1 MKRLLSYFSFR
12 GRANRARYWL
22 TVLSIVGV
30 FIATGLVASI
40 LTHIPLL
47 GILGAIVLLVVI
59 PAALVVSLANT
70 ARRLHDRGKSA
81 WWVLVFQG
89 VPFLLSLLQELLTV
103 GSGSGAVGPAAL
115 LTLIALPFW
124 IWALVELGILKGT
137 DGPNKYGEDP
147 LGKPLEEAL
156 A

>member
-30 FIATGLVASI
+30 FIATGLVAAI
-40 LTHIPLL
+40 LVQVPVL
-47 GILGAIVLLVVI
+47 GILAGIALLVGI
-59 PAALVVSLANT
+59 PAALVVSLANG

-81 WWVLVFQG
+81 WWLLVFMG
-89 VPFLLSLLQELLTV
+89 LPMLLSIPAQLTV
-103 GSGSGAVGPAAL
+103 GGGPGALRRPEPCWPCSAFRSRSGALSWWGACGEPS
-115 LTLIALPFW
+115 
-124 IWALVELGILKGT
+124 
-137 DGPNKYGEDP
+137 GPNKYGDDP
-147 LGKPLEEAL
+147 LQVPAKEAF